1 MGLSI
6 STRKLRREIQTEL
19 KKHCSEVY
27 YRRAK
32 KTDGIHVVF
41 RIDDFSADEVMKT
54 FSLDVRVVGRGD
66 STDDVEDLADE
77 IWDAFDHL
85 YYLDSDLEFHTYQ
98 NTRNIVDEEDASVV
112 HRRLLFEIRA
122 L

>member
-6 STRKLRREIQTEL
+6 STKKLRKVIQTKL
-19 KKHCSEVY
+19 LTKCTEVY

-32 KTDGIHVVF
+32 KTTGNHVVF
-41 RIDDFSADEVMKT
+41 RIDDFSAGEVMKT
-54 FSLDVRVVGRGD
+54 FSLDVRVVGRGEN
-66 STDDVEDLADE
+66 TNAVEDLADN
-77 IWDAFDHL
+77 IWEMFDHM
-85 YYLDSDLEFHTYQ
+85 YYLDSDMEFHTYQ
-98 NTRNIVDEEDASVV
+98 NTRSIVDEEDATVI